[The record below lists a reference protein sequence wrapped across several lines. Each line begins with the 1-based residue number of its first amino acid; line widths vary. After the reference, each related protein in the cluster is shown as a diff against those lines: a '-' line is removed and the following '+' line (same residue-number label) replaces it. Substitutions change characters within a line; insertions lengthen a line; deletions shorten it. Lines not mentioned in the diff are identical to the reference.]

1 MTISRWIKDSKL
13 RPEEV
18 ERLNSAYGRALY
30 SLCLVD
36 RNDPVADIVAKK
48 IIEIGATGV
57 RDPAEI
63 SKLAVEQL
71 GVAKSWRFLGTG

>member
-1 MTISRWIKDSKL
+1 MPISRLLKDSKL
-13 RPEEV
+13 GPEEV
-18 ERLNSAYGRALY
+18 EGLNLAYDQALRL
-30 SLCLVD
+30 LCLVD
-36 RNDPVADIVAKK
+36 RNDPVAEIVAKK

-71 GVAKSWRFLGTG
+71 GIR